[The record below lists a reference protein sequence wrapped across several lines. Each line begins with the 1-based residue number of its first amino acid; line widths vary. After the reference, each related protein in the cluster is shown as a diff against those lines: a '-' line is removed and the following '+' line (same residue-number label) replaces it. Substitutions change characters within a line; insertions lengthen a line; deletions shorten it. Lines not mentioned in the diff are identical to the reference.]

1 VNTRNAW
8 NTLSTRNFRTRSRA
22 FGALLALVAGAACIG
37 HVACSKEPTALV
49 VSVATDMALVAD
61 LDAVGL
67 YVGVDGEVKTSVRA
81 EVSED
86 KTVKLPGTL
95 SILQPKNESTPV
107 HIRIAGYKGGELRVV
122 RDSIATVPSAQ
133 LTLLRMPL
141 NWLSASHLTKS
152 QGTRTASAAVAG
164 NVVVRDVTGS
174 STENFPEMAPYFPG
188 VIFPCPAGQTSSEGR
203 CIDVNVAPDS
213 LVKISGA
220 DLVREVYGEALG
232 VNAETGVAEGG
243 TCFDIASCFANDQT
257 LKPEDI
263 VGCKVRIPNLL
274 ANTKTLNFGLV
285 RDPASGCKDKEC
297 FVPLDWDGRY
307 DETTKT
313 YALPPEACDRLTS
326 TDPKTRVTRVSVAT
340 NCDAKTALRPRCNAL
355 YGAVRDKAP
364 SDPTRV
370 PYYETPE
377 PLPDG
382 AAPPPQDGGRDGDA
396 SEGGTPG
403 PLLLGRLTKLTR
415 PRRIAF
421 SNDRLWVRGEIGLGF
436 LDARGPSTPTEV
448 SPLPTTSAGV
458 NDVGGLPVVL
468 VTSGNDACTATA
480 FPTTTS
486 RWCYSLGTLTRA
498 DSYNI
503 ASASSSVGP
512 VVGLVSTASV
522 GIVSFSKDKLY
533 LDYPTFRGTGALA
546 GPNPAVITGVGSTVD
561 DRLLA
566 AFIVNE
572 PSLRVSTAAIDVRDL
587 SFGTL
592 ATFAP
597 PYDGHVG
604 RIEIARD
611 TKEVFYTLG
620 DPNTSQGAIFRK
632 AFANAGATPGTLVT
646 ATDVPYAPGPQSS
659 PDGPTLALD
668 SEYIY
673 WAGGPAG
680 PMAISRCTTRTVTP
694 KALFPSGGGLDN
706 TTFAIAT
713 AGSKVYFA
721 TNDGRVYSMPAPAP
735 ESCP

>member
-1 VNTRNAW
+1 MNTFQTSVPRNPR
-8 NTLSTRNFRTRSRA
+8 NTLSFRTRSRA

-61 LDAVGL
+61 LDEVGL

-86 KTVKLPGTL
+86 RTVKLPGTL

-107 HIRIAGYKGGELRVV
+107 HIRIAGYKNGELRVV

-152 QGTRTASAAVAG
+152 QGTRTANAGVAG

-174 STENFPEMAPYFPG
+174 ATENFPEMAALFPG
-188 VIFPCPAGQTSSEGR
+188 VTFPCPAGQTSSEGR
-203 CIDVNVAPDS
+203 CIDVNVAPEA
-213 LVKISGA
+213 LIKVSGA

-232 VNAETGVAEGG
+232 VSAETGVAEGG
-243 TCFDIASCFANDQT
+243 TCFDITSCFANEQT
-257 LKPEDI
+257 LKAEDI

-285 RDPASGCKDKEC
+285 RDPASGCKDKDC

-307 DETTKT
+307 DEATKT

-382 AAPPPQDGGRDGDA
+382 AAPIQDAGPDARDA
-396 SEGGTPG
+396 AEAG
-403 PLLLGRLTKLTR
+403 PKGPTLIAKLTQINE
-415 PRRIAF
+415 PARITTAG
-421 SNDRLWVRGEIGLGF
+421 SLIWVRGKIGLALIDSG
-436 LDARGPSTPTEV
+436 GPNEIPV
-448 SPLPTTSAGV
+448 LPTINGTDYETRDRARF
-458 NDVGGLPVVL
+458 LAA
-468 VTSGNDACTATA
+468 SGNVACTAGDTA
-480 FPTTTS
+480 Y
-486 RWCYSLGTLTRA
+486 WCYNRTTLQT
-498 DSYNI
+498 
-503 ASASSSVGP
+503 
-512 VVGLVSTASV
+512 
-522 GIVSFSKDKLY
+522 SKD
-533 LDYPTFRGTGALA
+533 DFFALA
-546 GPNPAVITGVGSTVD
+546 GVTPVGSAFGFYETTGVSFTGSTLNARFVPVFTNGMFG
-561 DRLLA
+561 A
-566 AFIVNE
+566 ALKPGGQALVAVTNPNGFAEIQLSGNAVALN
-572 PSLRVSTAAIDVRDL
+572 ADL
-587 SFGTL
+587 PHS
-592 ATFAP
+592 TFAKYP
-597 PYDGHVG
+597 APYQDRPAIVD
-604 RIEIARD
+604 IA
-611 TKEVFYTLG
+611 TNSTEAFFTGGATTPTFK
-620 DPNTSQGAIFRK
+620 GAIFRRE
-632 AFANAGATPGTLVT
+632 FASAGATDATLL
-646 ATDVPYAPGPQSS
+646 TDVNVPYVQYIDDAVPAGVSRIRV
-659 PDGPTLALD
+659 PTLAVTKD
-668 SEYIY
+668 FVV
-673 WAGGPAG
+673 WGAG
-680 PMAISRCTTRTVTP
+680 PGGVRAISTCTARAVAQRSLFSGPNAAQDSVYAVTIRGTEV
-694 KALFPSGGGLDN
+694 L
-706 TTFAIAT
+706 
-713 AGSKVYFA
+713 FA
-721 TNDGRVYSMPAPAP
+721 TLDGRVFSVDLPPA

>member
-1 VNTRNAW
+1 MNTRNAW
-8 NTLSTRNFRTRSRA
+8 NTTSTRNFRTRSRA
-22 FGALLALVAGAACIG
+22 FGALVALVAGAACIG

-61 LDAVGL
+61 LDEVGL

-107 HIRIAGYKGGELRVV
+107 HIRIAGYKSGELRVV

-203 CIDVNVAPDS
+203 CIDVNVAPES
-213 LVKISGA
+213 LVKVSGA

-382 AAPPPQDGGRDGDA
+382 APPPSDAGRDA
-396 SEGGTPG
+396 AEGGTPG
-403 PLLLGRLTKLTR
+403 PMLLGRLTKLTR

-436 LDARGPSTPTEV
+436 LDARGPSTPTEI
-448 SPLPTTSAGV
+448 SPLPATSTGST
-458 NDVGGLPVVL
+458 DFGGAPVVL
-468 VTSGNDACTATA
+468 AVSGNDACTATV
-480 FPTTTS
+480 FGQKTS
-486 RWCYSLGTLTRA
+486 RWCYSLGTQTRG
-498 DSYNI
+498 DGPTYI
-503 ASASSSVGP
+503 AGLAVTKAS
-512 VVGLVSTASV
+512 
-522 GIVSFSKDKLY
+522 GIVTFTRSTTLR
-533 LDYPTFRGTGALA
+533 DYPTPVGTDTYANI
-546 GPNPAVITGVGSTVD
+546 PNPAVFAGAAATLD
-561 DRLLA
+561 DHLIA

-572 PSLRVSTAAIDVRDL
+572 PSLRLTSTLIGSQDL
-587 SFGTL
+587 LFGTL

-597 PYDGHVG
+597 PYDGHFG
-604 RIEIARD
+604 RIEITQNA
-611 TKEVFYTLG
+611 KEVFYTLG

-632 AFANAGATPGTLVT
+632 AFANAGATPGTLLT
-646 ATDVPYAPGPQSS
+646 ASDVPYAPGPQSS
-659 PDGPTLALD
+659 PDGPTLAID
-668 SEYIY
+668 KDYVY

-680 PMAISRCTTRTVTP
+680 PMAISTCTARAVTP
-694 KALFPSGGGLDN
+694 KALFPSGSGLDN
-706 TTFAIAT
+706 TTFAIAA
-713 AGSKVYFA
+713 AGTKVYFA
-721 TNDGRVYSMPAPAP
+721 TNDGRVYSMPSPAP

>member
-1 VNTRNAW
+1 MNTLQTTTPR
-8 NTLSTRNFRTRSRA
+8 NTLSFRTRSRA

-61 LDAVGL
+61 LDEVGL

-107 HIRIAGYKGGELRVV
+107 HIRIAGYKNGELRVV

-152 QGTRTASAAVAG
+152 QGTRTASAGG

-174 STENFPEMAPYFPG
+174 ATENFPEMAALFPG
-188 VIFPCPAGQTSSEGR
+188 VTFPCPAGQTSSEGR
-203 CIDVNVAPDS
+203 CIDVNVAPES
-213 LVKISGA
+213 LVKVSGA

-232 VNAETGVAEGG
+232 VNPETGVAEGG
-243 TCFDIASCFANDQT
+243 TCFDITSCFANDQT

-307 DETTKT
+307 DEATKT

-377 PLPDG
+377 PLEDG
-382 AAPPPQDGGRDGDA
+382 AAPPPKDAGRDGDA
-396 SEGGTPG
+396 SEGGAPG

-436 LDARGPSTPTEV
+436 LDSRGPSTPTEI
-448 SPLPTTSAGV
+448 SPLPTTSVGS
-458 NDVGGLPVVL
+458 NDVGGFPVVL
-468 VTSGNDACTATA
+468 AVSGNDACTATV
-480 FPTTTS
+480 FGQKTS
-486 RWCYSLGTLTRA
+486 RWCYSLGTQTRA
-498 DSYNI
+498 DGPTYVGGLSVTQ
-503 ASASSSVGP
+503 AS
-512 VVGLVSTASV
+512 
-522 GIVSFSKDKLY
+522 GIVTVTRSNTLR
-533 LDYPTFRGTGALA
+533 DYPTATGTDTYANI
-546 GPNPAVITGVGSTVD
+546 PSPAVFAGATATLD
-561 DRLLA
+561 DHLIA

-572 PSLRVSTAAIDVRDL
+572 PSLRLTSTLIGSQDL
-587 SFGTL
+587 LFGTL

-597 PYDGHVG
+597 PYDGHFG
-604 RIEIARD
+604 RIEITQNA
-611 TKEVFYTLG
+611 KEVFYTLG

-632 AFANAGATPGTLVT
+632 AFANAGSTPGTLLT
-646 ATDVPYAPGPQSS
+646 ASDVPYAPGPQAS
-659 PDGPTLALD
+659 PDGPTLAID
-668 SEYIY
+668 KDYVY

-680 PMAISRCTTRTVTP
+680 PMAISTCTARTVTP

-706 TTFAIAT
+706 TTFAVAA
-713 AGSKVYFA
+713 AGTKVYFA